1 MPDPLAPFSL
11 EPANDR
17 ARQEVANP
25 FNKPFVSTRKTAEGE
40 VTVLDIGH
48 IRSTCGDEDTL
59 ATLGRAGDILV
70 EGAGIS
76 KIQCSFEVNRE
87 TGIIMFYDRSH
98 GQTCQ
103 VFDAELE
110 DDSKSIVTPFES
122 SRLRR
127 VVVQEGLNP
136 RIGMGGVG
144 RDLVQFLL
152 RWRSNPKQA
161 INERQNNCVPCNPRL
176 ARTVDELDTLV
187 SSRMDTR
194 IHTPGQGQPRMR
206 WLKMDGD
213 PLGAGS
219 FGEVWKALD
228 IDTGRVMAAK
238 VMKKSGG
245 ELWEMLKREVQILSR
260 ISHVSR

>member
-1 MPDPLAPFSL
+1 MPHPLAPFSL
-11 EPANDR
+11 QPTNDR
-17 ARQEVANP
+17 ARQVVANP
-25 FNKPFVSTRKTAEGE
+25 FNTSFVSTLEEGE
-40 VTVLDIGH
+40 VAVLDIGH
-48 IRSTCGDEDTL
+48 MRSTCGDDDTL

-103 VFDAELE
+103 VFSRENTRE
-110 DDSKSIVTPFES
+110 SITTPFES

-136 RIGMGGVG
+136 IIGMGGVG

-152 RWRSNPKQA
+152 IWRSDAKRA

-176 ARTVDELDTLV
+176 ARTVDEVDTLV
-187 SSRMDTR
+187 PSRMETR

-206 WLKMDGD
+206 WLKIDAD
-213 PLGAGS
+213 PLGAGA

-228 IDTGRVMAAK
+228 VDTGCD
-238 VMKKSGG
+238 G
-245 ELWEMLKREVQILSR
+245 SR
-260 ISHVSR
+260 T